1 MGRVVLKSRDLNR
14 YRKTYPGV
22 RWAAR
27 GVYTTEEPF
36 ALESATVNFSGGS
49 SATYVFENSYESVP
63 NVVAT
68 SLDESFNVFVLSIS
82 TTQVVVGASAAN
94 NSSASV
100 VVVST

>member
-27 GVYTTEEPF
+27 NVYTTEEPF
-36 ALESATVNFSGGS
+36 ALESATLNFNGGS
-49 SATYVFENSYESVP
+49 TVTYLFENEYTSVP

-68 SLDESFNVFVLSIS
+68 SLDESFSVFVLSIS
-82 TTQVVVGASAAN
+82 TTQVQIGASIPN
-94 NSSASV
+94 NSAASV
-100 VVVST
+100 VVVNT